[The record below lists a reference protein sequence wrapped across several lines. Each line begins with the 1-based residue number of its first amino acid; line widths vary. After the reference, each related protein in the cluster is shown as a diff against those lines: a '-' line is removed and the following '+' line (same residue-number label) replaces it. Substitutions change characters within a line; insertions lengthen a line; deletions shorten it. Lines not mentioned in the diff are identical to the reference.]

1 MKFRRKKTLF
11 KTCHF
16 NRKIKTGGGNV
27 VGEIVKLQRGF
38 KQSSNISRLLEYV
51 VIVVSSLNIFTH

>member
-1 MKFRRKKTLF
+1 MVR
-11 KTCHF
+11 
-16 NRKIKTGGGNV
+16 
-27 VGEIVKLQRGF
+27 EIVKLQRGF